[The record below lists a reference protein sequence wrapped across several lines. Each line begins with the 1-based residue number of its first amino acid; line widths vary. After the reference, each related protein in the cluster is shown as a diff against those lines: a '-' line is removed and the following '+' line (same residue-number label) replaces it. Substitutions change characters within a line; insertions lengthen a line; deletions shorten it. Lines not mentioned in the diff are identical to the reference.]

1 MKSQTLTITA
11 PYSPISQKL
20 KSLLKIKMETFWKQN
35 PTKKDCESLTIN
47 FRDTTYS
54 AEAGGYHPVEIMLLK
69 EDESQYQI
77 QYLTDFAYMGS
88 VYPELERNVDFDI
101 ANGQTFIAPMEWQSS
116 HDKAIVEFY
125 SLWEN
130 NFLAYVQME
139 AYDEIKISMS

>member
-1 MKSQTLTITA
+1 MKQQPLTITSS
-11 PYSPISQKL
+11 YSPISQKL
-20 KSLLKIKMETFWKQN
+20 KSLLKSKVETFWKQN
-35 PTKKDCESLTIN
+35 PNKQDCESLTIN

-88 VYPELERNVDFDI
+88 IYPELERNVDFDI
-101 ANGQTFIAPMEWQSS
+101 ANGQAFIAPMGWQSCHNQS
-116 HDKAIVEFY
+116 IVEFY
-125 SLWEN
+125 SLWEG

>member
-11 PYSPISQKL
+11 PYSPVSQKL
-20 KSLLKIKMETFWKQN
+20 KSLLKSKMETFWKQN
-35 PTKKDCESLTIN
+35 PTKKDGESLTIN

-77 QYLTDFAYMGS
+77 QYLTDFAYQGNI
-88 VYPELERNVDFDI
+88 YPELERNVDFDV
-101 ANGQTFIAPMEWQSS
+101 ANGQALIAPMGWQSC
-116 HDKAIVEFY
+116 HNKAIVEFY
-125 SLWEN
+125 SLWEG
-130 NFLAYVQME
+130 NFLAYLQMG

>member
-11 PYSPISQKL
+11 PYSPVSQQL
-20 KSLLKIKMETFWKQN
+20 KSLLKSKIETFWKQN
-35 PTKKDCESLTIN
+35 PTKRDCESLTIN

-69 EDESQYQI
+69 ENESLYQI
-77 QYLTDFAYMGS
+77 QYLTDFAYQGN

-101 ANGQTFIAPMEWQSS
+101 ANGQAFIAPMGWQSC

>member
-11 PYSPISQKL
+11 PYSPVSQKL
-20 KSLLKIKMETFWKQN
+20 KSLLKSKMETFWKQN
-35 PTKKDCESLTIN
+35 PTKKHSESFTIN

-77 QYLTDFAYMGS
+77 QYLTDFAYQGNI
-88 VYPELERNVDFDI
+88 YPELERNVDFDI
-101 ANGQTFIAPMEWQSS
+101 ANGQTFIAPMGWQSCHNQS
-116 HDKAIVEFY
+116 IVEFY
-125 SLWEN
+125 SLWEG
-130 NFLAYVQME
+130 NFLAYLQMG